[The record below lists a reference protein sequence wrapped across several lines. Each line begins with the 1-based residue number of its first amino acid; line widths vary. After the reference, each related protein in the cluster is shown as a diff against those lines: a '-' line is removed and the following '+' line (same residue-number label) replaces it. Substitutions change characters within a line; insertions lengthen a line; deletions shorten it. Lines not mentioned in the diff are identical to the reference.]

1 MDGIPMDNFG
11 TSFQINN
18 IPINLAE
25 RIEVYKGVVPMWL
38 GSDALGGAVNIVT
51 GNKHRNYVDASYSY
65 GSFNTHRSVVNAAAT
80 SKDGFT
86 VQLNA
91 FQNYSDNN
99 YKTDLELRLQNQM
112 FPDKRASSVKRF
124 NDTYHN
130 ETVIANVGV
139 VNKSFADNM
148 LFGVTLGQNYKEIQ
162 TDARP
167 DGVYGQLHRRG
178 KIVMPTF
185 KYKKE
190 DLIKGLNVTLNGNY
204 NLGYET
210 TIDTAMADYYWD
222 GVRRPKTTIGERTQG
237 GMYSKFRNNNGL
249 ATALATYQIADHHS
263 VAVNNVFSTFNRK
276 TRDLLFPEKDALDK
290 PKKMNKNVLGFGYG
304 YDIANQFSLNAFGKY
319 ITMSNSVGK
328 ATEKLGYGM
337 ALSYY
342 IVPDLQLRT
351 SYEMTNRVPEANEVY
366 GDLENQVGN
375 SSLKAE
381 NSDNV
386 NLGIVYGFKVNEVNR
401 FSVTANAIYRYSA
414 DFIYTRLVGGTS
426 ANQYLLTADNREG
439 VRTTGVDGEIRYS
452 YKNWLSAGATVTYQM
467 LKNLQKHDP
476 IPGQPGMFYDA
487 ESDVYLDRMPNI
499 PYFFGNADVSA
510 SFNDVGKKGNNLTVG
525 YNMLFVNSFWLRW
538 PSLGSATAETKYVV
552 PTQLSHDLNF
562 VYSVNNGRY
571 NISFEARNIF
581 DKAVFD
587 NYSLQKPGRA
597 FYLNLRYF
605 IKQSQ

>member
-1 MDGIPMDNFG
+1 
-11 TSFQINN
+11 
-18 IPINLAE
+18 
-25 RIEVYKGVVPMWL
+25 
-38 GSDALGGAVNIVT
+38 
-51 GNKHRNYVDASYSY
+51 
-65 GSFNTHRSVVNAAAT
+65 
-80 SKDGFT
+80 
-86 VQLNA
+86 
-91 FQNYSDNN
+91 
-99 YKTDLELRLQNQM
+99 
-112 FPDKRASSVKRF
+112 
-124 NDTYHN
+124 
-130 ETVIANVGV
+130 
-139 VNKSFADNM
+139 
-148 LFGVTLGQNYKEIQ
+148 
-162 TDARP
+162 
-167 DGVYGQLHRRG
+167 
-178 KIVMPTF
+178 
-185 KYKKE
+185 
-190 DLIKGLNVTLNGNY
+190 
-204 NLGYET
+204 
-210 TIDTAMADYYWD
+210 
-222 GVRRPKTTIGERTQG
+222 
-237 GMYSKFRNNNGL
+237 
-249 ATALATYQIADHHS
+249 
-263 VAVNNVFSTFNRK
+263 
-276 TRDLLFPEKDALDK
+276 
-290 PKKMNKNVLGFGYG
+290 
-304 YDIANQFSLNAFGKY
+304 QFSLNAFGKY

-328 ATEKLGYGM
+328 TTEKLGYGM

-342 IVPDLQLRT
+342 IIPDLQLRT

-386 NLGIVYGFKVNEVNR
+386 NLGVVYGFKLNDINR
-401 FSVTANAIYRYSA
+401 FSITANAIYRYSA

-426 ANQYLLTADNREG
+426 ANQYLITADNREG

-510 SFNDVGKKGNNLTVG
+510 SFSNVGKKGNNLTVG

-562 VYSVNNGRY
+562 VYSMNNGRY
-571 NISFEARNIF
+571 NVSFEARNIF

-605 IKQSQ
+605 FKQSQ